1 VTALLGLDIGGTHSR
16 ARLVRDGAVVGDANG
31 PSASLAAAGRGR
43 ASAAVRALLD
53 ELALGPGAGLD
64 AVCVGAAGT
73 GAAGSDAWYVE
84 LRAPLTS
91 SGRVVVVNDARLVL
105 AAGGLGEG
113 IACIAGTGSIAVGVA
128 AGREER
134 AGGWGYLLGDE
145 GSGYWVVR
153 EAVREL
159 ALRNDAHADLG
170 QLGAA
175 VLGAASCADMASL
188 LQRWYDRPA
197 PDEWAA
203 LAPLVLDS
211 GGPFATDI
219 AGRTA
224 EALATNVSA
233 VHARLGVAPGFPVLL
248 AGGLLTQHREIAE
261 RTARAITSC
270 LPDVDVRV
278 LRSPPV
284 AGAVR
289 LALEATAGSQGN
301 PSLLQAAAEERA
313 GH

>member
-1 VTALLGLDIGGTHSR
+1 MTAVLGLDIGGTHSR
-16 ARLVRDGAVVGDANG
+16 ARLVRGGAVVGEANG
-31 PSASLAAAGRGR
+31 SSASLAAAGRGR

-73 GAAGSDAWYVE
+73 GAAGSDALYVE
-84 LRAPLTS
+84 MLAPLTS

-105 AAGGLGEG
+105 AASGLNEG

-134 AGGWGYLLGDE
+134 SGGWGYLLGDE

-159 ALRNDAHADLG
+159 ALRHDTHADLG
-170 QLGAA
+170 QLGAV
-175 VLGAASCADMASL
+175 VLGAAGCADIASL

-203 LAPLVLDS
+203 LAPSVLDS
-211 GGPFATDI
+211 GGLFAEDI
-219 AGRTA
+219 ARRA
-224 EALATNVSA
+224 SEALAASVSA
-233 VHARLGVAPGFPVLL
+233 VHARLGTTPGFPVVL
-248 AGGLLTQHREIAE
+248 AGGLLAQHREIAE
-261 RTARAITSC
+261 RTVRAITSC

-278 LRSPPV
+278 LKNPPV

-289 LALEATAGSQGN
+289 LALEAVPGSQAN
-301 PSLLQAAAEERA
+301 PSLLQAGAEEHVR
-313 GH
+313 H

>member
-1 VTALLGLDIGGTHSR
+1 VTAVLGLDIGGTHTR
-16 ARLVRDGAVVGDANG
+16 ARFVRDGTVVAEASGS
-31 PSASLAAAGRGR
+31 SASLAAAGRDR
-43 ASAAVRALLD
+43 ASAAVWALLD
-53 ELALGPGAGLD
+53 ELALSPGAGLD

-73 GAAGSDAWYVE
+73 GAAGSDALYVE
-84 LRAPLTS
+84 LLAPLTS
-91 SGRVVVVNDARLVL
+91 GGRVVVVNDARLVL

-134 AGGWGYLLGDE
+134 SGGWGYLLGDE

-159 ALRNDAHADLG
+159 ALRHDTHAELG

-175 VLGAASCADMASL
+175 VLGAVSCADVASL

-211 GGPFATDI
+211 GGPFAEDV
-219 AGRTA
+219 ARRAA
-224 EALATNVSA
+224 EALAASVCA
-233 VHARLGVAPGFPVLL
+233 VHARLGVAGGFPVVL
-248 AGGLLTQHREIAE
+248 AGGLLTQHQEIAV
-261 RTARAITSC
+261 RTVRAITSC
-270 LPDVDVRV
+270 FPDAEVRV
-278 LRSPPV
+278 LTDPPV

-289 LALEATAGSQGN
+289 LALEAAAGSQGN
-301 PSLLQAAAEERA
+301 PSSLQAVAEERA
-313 GH
+313 RH